1 MPKLEHTLQPWV
13 VFGIMPIFALANAGV
28 RFDELSI
35 AGPTAAVALGC
46 ALGLVLG
53 KPVGIL
59 AACLLTVRLR
69 VASLPVGI
77 TPRHL
82 LVLGVVAGIGFTMS
96 LFIAQL
102 AFTDAAALGAAKL
115 GVLAGTGVAGVLG
128 LGLGVLLLKPMT
140 PPTTSGGGDATHEA
154 PAESA
159 DAAEASTAA

>member
-1 MPKLEHTLQPWV
+1 
-13 VFGIMPIFALANAGV
+13 MPIFALANAGV

-46 ALGLVLG
+46 AVGLVLG

-59 AACLLTVRLR
+59 LMCWLTVRSKLG
-69 VASLPVGI
+69 SLPAGI
-77 TPRHL
+77 GFRHL

-102 AFTDAAALGAAKL
+102 AFTDAGSLGAAKL
-115 GVLAGTGVAGVLG
+115 GVLAGTGVAGILG
-128 LGLGVLLLKPMT
+128 LGLGVVLLRPIEPA
-140 PPTTSGGGDATHEA
+140 PPTGPTGRGAADADAGA

-159 DAAEASTAA
+159 DAAEASTTA